1 MCPVSSAKEH
11 ITELCSIETLDL
23 GHAGSIKNAH
33 VAGITRR
40 MDAELAP

>member
-1 MCPVSSAKEH
+1 MCPASSAKEH
-11 ITELCSIETLDL
+11 ITKLCSIETLDL

-33 VAGITRR
+33 VAGVIRG